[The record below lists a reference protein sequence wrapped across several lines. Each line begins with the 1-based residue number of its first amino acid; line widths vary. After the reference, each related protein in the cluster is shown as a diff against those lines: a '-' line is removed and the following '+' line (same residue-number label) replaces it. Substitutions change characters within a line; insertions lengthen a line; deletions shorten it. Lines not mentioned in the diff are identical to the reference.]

1 MESELATN
9 LGRRTN
15 SAAKRESRSKEMS
28 SDLLAAAHGLAWPR
42 RAPTPKIIAA
52 SRYAHACLALLTWGV
67 FVGAAAA
74 AADVVL
80 IELSAT
86 TKSQSVAD
94 LSH

>member
-67 FVGAAAA
+67 FVGAAA
-74 AADVVL
+74 DVVL